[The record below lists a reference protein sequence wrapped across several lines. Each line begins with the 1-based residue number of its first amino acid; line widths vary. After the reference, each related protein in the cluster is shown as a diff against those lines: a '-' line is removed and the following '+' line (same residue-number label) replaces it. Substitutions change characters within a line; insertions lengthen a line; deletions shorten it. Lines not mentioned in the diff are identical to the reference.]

1 MGSEHG
7 AEMSGKIGIITESID
22 LYASMEQ
29 TLRNQGFQVEYIKH
43 ITRDS
48 LNLDAIL
55 WEVEPSTLQ
64 EGGRLRRLM
73 PALTPLP
80 VLGFSREP
88 LPDST
93 LVACLEVGMHDYIEG
108 ALSRERVLVARIR
121 SAMKNRGIVA
131 PANDR
136 RDSVVVLNQ
145 RDPIT
150 GLYSR
155 EQFLKYMETMVQKCT
170 ENGQHATVAVIHLKD
185 TLMLEAQYGAG
196 GVNTYLR
203 LTARALLSVARGS
216 DWIGRLSSDRFAIAL
231 PKCTS
236 SLAMGALERLTSTLD
251 SVPYP
256 FPLPVDGKPQL
267 NIGIAGTD
275 RGVRGTELL
284 EGALEMVAQTLTP
297 EQPTVLVHSGPRSRR
312 DAV

>member
-1 MGSEHG
+1 
-7 AEMSGKIGIITESID
+7 MSGKIGIITESIN
-22 LYASMEQ
+22 LYATLDQ
-29 TLRNQGFQVEYIKH
+29 TLRANGFQVQYIKH

-55 WEVEPSTLQ
+55 WEVEDSSLAQ
-64 EGGRLRRLM
+64 GGRLRRLM

-80 VLGFSREP
+80 VLGFSKES

-93 LVACLEVGMHDYIEG
+93 LVSCLEVGMHDYIEG
-108 ALSRERVLVARIR
+108 ALSREKVLVARIK
-121 SAMKNRGIVA
+121 SAMKTRGIVS
-131 PANDR
+131 PALDR
-136 RDSVVVLNQ
+136 RDSVLVLNQ

-155 EQFLKYMETMVQKCT
+155 EQFLKHTETMVQKCA
-170 ENGQHATVAVIHLKD
+170 ESGQHATIAVIHLKD
-185 TLMLEAQYGAG
+185 TLVLEAQYGAG
-196 GVNTYLR
+196 GVNTFLR
-203 LTARALLSVARGS
+203 LTARAFLSVARGS

-236 SLAMGALERLTSTLD
+236 SLALGALERLTATLT

-267 NIGIAGTD
+267 HIGIAGTD

-284 EGALEMVAQTLTP
+284 EAALEMVAHSLSP
-297 EQPTVLVHSGPRSRR
+297 DQPTVLVHNGPRAQRKLG
-312 DAV
+312 